1 MYVFVDHVCGMFY
14 VVGYLEERGGRS
26 ATDLT
31 KISICFIR
39 PTISF
44 AEKSVGRGKNPKLR
58 KCPETLFPRE
68 KKYPKKMEAFTAY
81 I

>member
-26 ATDLT
+26 AVVLSDQRYHLQKNRWGGA
-31 KISICFIR
+31 KIPNYENALKRFFLAKKI
-39 PTISF
+39 
-44 AEKSVGRGKNPKLR
+44 PK
-58 KCPETLFPRE
+58 ED
-68 KKYPKKMEAFTAY
+68 EAFTAY

>member
-14 VVGYLEERGGRS
+14 VVGYLEKGGGRS

-39 PTISF
+39 PTISLQ
-44 AEKSVGRGKNPKLR
+44 KNRWGGAKIPNYENALKRFFLAKKIPK
-58 KCPETLFPRE
+58 ED
-68 KKYPKKMEAFTAY
+68 EAFTAY